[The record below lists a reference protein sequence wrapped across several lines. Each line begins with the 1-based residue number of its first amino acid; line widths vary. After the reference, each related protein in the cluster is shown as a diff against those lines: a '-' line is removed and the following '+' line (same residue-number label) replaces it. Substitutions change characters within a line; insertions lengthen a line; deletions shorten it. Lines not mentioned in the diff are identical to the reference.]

1 MSDPRIAVIGIPGK
15 WSTEV
20 LADALHAR
28 SGFRHVVDMADVS
41 LDLNNQRLLHNGLD
55 LCELDGLIVKKISA
69 QYSPTTLDRLELLR
83 VAESRGVRVFS
94 GVDNMLGLVNRLSC
108 TTQLREAGAPMPATC
123 VSESPEAIREAVA
136 RFGSAV
142 AKPLY
147 STKARGMEVWQASDS
162 DLDTKIRAFQKANPM
177 MYVQQKLDLSGQDLG
192 MVFLGGEYLC
202 TYARVAAGDTWNTTI
217 HSGGKYAAYDPD
229 ARLIQ
234 LADNA
239 QEPFAMDFTTVDVAL
254 TADGPVVF
262 EVSAFGGFR
271 GALEGA
277 GVDAA
282 SAYAEYALSAV
293 QSAFDT

>member
-1 MSDPRIAVIGIPGK
+1 MICVVNYQLSPQVKGASCAKRTAP
-15 WSTEV
+15 STEMATPSGWV
-20 LADALHAR
+20 PARQVADIRETDGPNQILRENAR
-28 SGFRHVVDMADVS
+28 RRIVVQANTDGGSDMAT
-41 LDLNNQRLLHNGLD
+41 
-55 LCELDGLIVKKISA
+55 IVA
-69 QYSPTTLDRLELLR
+69 
-83 VAESRGVRVFS
+83 
-94 GVDNMLGLVNRLSC
+94 
-108 TTQLREAGAPMPATC
+108 
-123 VSESPEAIREAVA
+123 AIREAVA

-162 DLDTKIRAFQKANPM
+162 DLDTKIRAFQKTNPM

-293 QSAFDT
+293 QSALDT